1 MCQSA
6 KTSLIAWLVAVVIS
20 MIILTTG
27 KKNAKWNAFFILT
40 FITIQILEYF
50 IWTFRKQEGL
60 SSSADEAR
68 KLGCGSEKN
77 VGSSDAI
84 VRLVLIALWL
94 QPLIQTYMAYKY
106 GSGYK
111 PQLMVI
117 TIVYFVMVL
126 WSITQA
132 FDHNAEFTASPI
144 VCNEDSNGHLIWKR
158 SNSPKSFIGPDPA
171 AALYIFGLF
180 FGLFFMQ
187 PRLFG
192 LLLITFGGVLVLY
205 TSKTYA
211 RGEISSMWCLF
222 AVFYAILAYI
232 MAYSRREQQ

>member
-6 KTSLIAWLVAVVIS
+6 KTSLVAWIVATVIA

-40 FITIQILEYF
+40 FIAIQLLEFF
-50 IWTFRKQEGL
+50 IWHFRKSEQL
-60 SSSADEAR
+60 SASADEAR
-68 KLGCGSEKN
+68 RLGCNSEKN
-77 VGSSDAI
+77 RHSGDVM
-84 VRLVLIALWL
+84 VRLILIGLWL
-94 QPLIQTYMAYKY
+94 QPLVQTYMAYKY

-132 FDHNAEFTASPI
+132 MDRNAEFRAQPV
-144 VCNEDSNGHLIWKR
+144 VCAENANGHLTWSR
-158 SNSPKSFIGPDPA
+158 SNSPNGFVGPGPA
-171 AALYIFGLF
+171 GYLYVFGLF
-180 FGLFFMQ
+180 FGLLFMT
-187 PRLFG
+187 PKLFG
-192 LLLITFGGVLVLY
+192 IMLTLVGGAMVAY

-211 RGEISSMWCLF
+211 KGEFASMWCLF
-222 AVFYAILAYI
+222 ALFYAIVAYM
-232 MAYSRREQQ
+232 MAYSRRAQV